1 MCPKSYKPFTT
12 LLKKKKRISV
22 PAPRFTI
29 TRVFSSLC
37 SERPSLGT
45 HVAPTNTAQAS
56 AFCTLLT
63 LEPSKTVLVYHM
75 AVQPGLGKLRIEWM
89 EGQMDGQMNV
99 Y

>member
-1 MCPKSYKPFTT
+1 M
-12 LLKKKKRISV
+12 
-22 PAPRFTI
+22 
-29 TRVFSSLC
+29 
-37 SERPSLGT
+37 
-45 HVAPTNTAQAS
+45 APTNTAQAS